1 MYDLYHVNDSIS
13 NSSND
18 DDDFFKIFCFR
29 NMFDYAEEFVDKL
42 PQRTLSLKG
51 EVMWKRYLQEMRI
64 HVISCFE
71 WTRTH
76 FSIFFM
82 HEKEMD
88 I

>member
-18 DDDFFKIFCFR
+18 DDFFKKFCFR

-51 EVMWKRYLQEMRI
+51 EVM
-64 HVISCFE
+64 
-71 WTRTH
+71 
-76 FSIFFM
+76 
-82 HEKEMD
+82 
-88 I
+88 